1 VAVAPATLAP
11 GELAVEDGVG
21 SVEFTAGAGVHR
33 LSVAGDDLAATANPT
48 AVDARRVADGESDGE
63 RGSDREEA
71 GTRGGTGDAERNGD
85 GRRHTYFG
93 DPHGQSGETVGT
105 GTVDGYFAYARDSAF
120 VDFAAHA
127 GNDFQITDELW
138 ERILA
143 TVRSYNDP
151 GSFVT
156 FPCYEWSANTPN
168 GGDHNVYFRDDGDH
182 EIHRSSRWLVTDDDD
197 ERAGGTYPVQALYD
211 RFAGRE
217 DVLIVP
223 HQGGRPATPS
233 SCDPK
238 LTPFVEIAS
247 VWGVFEWFGQE
258 ALDEGYRV
266 GFAGGSDDHSGRPGA
281 TRPDTF
287 RKHNLA
293 GGLMGVQ
300 APALTRAALWEA
312 FRKRR
317 VYATTGARIRLDA
330 RIAGTPMGAETGTET
345 ETGHTGPVAADVTV
359 NGTAPVQAVDLF
371 RGSERISG
379 ATFDRG
385 PDRIEIRWRG
395 ARGTGRDKTI
405 DWSGGVALD
414 RGEITGATAVGIDR
428 PTDGI
433 TVREPTAVRWTATT
447 TGNHQ
452 AVRLAVDAPDDAT
465 LSVATEP
472 ATLDAAL
479 GDVDRDGRQVAAPGL
494 DAALELR
501 RVGAGGPRDVAPTL
515 SDPEPLAGTHPYYV
529 RVRQAD
535 GEMAWS
541 SPTFV
546 DCGD

>member
-105 GTVDGYFAYARDSAF
+105 GTVDGY
-120 VDFAAHA
+120 
-127 GNDFQITDELW
+127 
-138 ERILA
+138 
-143 TVRSYNDP
+143 
-151 GSFVT
+151 
-156 FPCYEWSANTPN
+156 EWSANTPN

-182 EIHRSSRWLVTDDDD
+182 EIRRSSRWLVTDDDD
-197 ERAGGTYPVQALYD
+197 ERAGGTSPVQALYD

-233 SCDPK
+233 SCDPE

-452 AVRLAVDAPDDAT
+452 AVRLAVDALDDAT

-479 GDVDRDGRQVAAPGL
+479 DDVDRDGRQVAAPGL
-494 DAALELR
+494 NAALELR